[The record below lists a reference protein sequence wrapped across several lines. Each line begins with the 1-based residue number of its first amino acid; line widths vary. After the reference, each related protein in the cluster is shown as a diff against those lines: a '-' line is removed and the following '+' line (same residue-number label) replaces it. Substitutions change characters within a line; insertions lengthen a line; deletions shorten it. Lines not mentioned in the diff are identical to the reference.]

1 MNRTVPL
8 LDVQHLQ
15 MSFQNKGVTVDALR
29 GVSLQIECGQSI
41 GVVGASGSGK
51 STLARCILQ
60 LIPYQ
65 GGHVLF
71 EGVDLGGL
79 SPKELRLMRSKFQMV
94 FQDPGSSLNQYMRAG
109 DIIAEPL
116 KIHTPERGK
125 VLNKH
130 VHALLNQV
138 GLLSNDAQKYPHE
151 FSGGQKQRIA
161 IARSLALNP
170 SLLLCDEPTS
180 ALDVSVQAKILNLLA
195 DLKEANQLTLM
206 LISHDL
212 AVVNQCCDSVVVMD
226 QGKIVEEG
234 CVETVI
240 QSPAHDMTKSLIESS

>member
-15 MSFQNKGVTVDALR
+15 VSFQNKGVTIDALCH
-29 GVSLQIECGQSI
+29 VSLQIERGQSL
-41 GVVGASGSGK
+41 GVVGTSGSGK
-51 STLARCILQ
+51 STLARCIMQ

-65 GGHVLF
+65 NGHILF
-71 EGVDLGGL
+71 EGVDLGAL
-79 SPKELRLMRSKFQMV
+79 SSNKLRQLRTKFQMV
-94 FQDPGSSLNQYMRAG
+94 FQDPGGSLNQYMRAF
-109 DIIAEPL
+109 DILAEPL
-116 KIHTPERGK
+116 RIHATERGK
-125 VLNKH
+125 ALTKR

-138 GLLSNDAQKYPHE
+138 GLKSDDTQKYPHE

-161 IARSLALNP
+161 IARAIALNP
-170 SLLLCDEPTS
+170 ILLLCDEPTS
-180 ALDVSVQAKILNLLA
+180 ALDVSIQAKILNLLA
-195 DLKEANQLTLM
+195 DLKESNQLTIM
-206 LISHDL
+206 FISHDL

-240 QSPAHDMTKSLIESS
+240 QSPTHDMTKSLIESS